1 MFTYFFWMRAVKTG
15 SVFWAAGTAISYF
28 YMVSIMCPF
37 LNFAPSLPSL
47 KVSAWGGYV
56 FIINLI
62 PLHVFILMIIGRFSN
77 RILVAYTTFYIVG
90 LLFSMQVSVLGK
102 HLLLLVL
109 NLASL
114 SLSLSLSLI
123 YNRFLLLVFSPSE
136 LVNIWQLLVRTSS
149 LLPLCSS
156 LPSSFR
162 DVCSINSLQ
171 FLEVCSSSCDME
183 AVQTALHCV
192 SNGISWF
199 SVCSCSGSHLCWSHC
214 PMEWEI
220 LFTL

>member
-1 MFTYFFWMRAVKTG
+1 M
-15 SVFWAAGTAISYF
+15 
-28 YMVSIMCPF
+28 
-37 LNFAPSLPSL
+37 
-47 KVSAWGGYV
+47 

-90 LLFSMQVSVLGK
+90 LLFSMQVSMLGK
-102 HLLLLVL
+102 QLLLLIL

-114 SLSLSLSLI
+114 SLSLV
-123 YNRFLLLVFSPSE
+123 YNRFLLLVFSQSE
-136 LVNIWQLLVRTSS
+136 QVNIWQLLVRTSS
-149 LLPLCSS
+149 YLPLCSS
-156 LPSSFR
+156 SLPSSSR

-214 PMEWEI
+214 PMEWKI